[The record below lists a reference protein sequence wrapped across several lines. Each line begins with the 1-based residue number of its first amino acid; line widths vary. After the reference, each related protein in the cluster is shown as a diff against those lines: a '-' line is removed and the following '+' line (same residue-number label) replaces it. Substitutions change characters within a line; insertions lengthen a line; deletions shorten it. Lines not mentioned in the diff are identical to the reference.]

1 MGVLLLQ
8 VMASLSGSNHEGRQ
22 HLVQSPRNAQLS
34 PPSQQLLSP
43 RLQLPDSTSQASVE
57 DASSIAV
64 HKFPVDKQLLL
75 QKRFRQVYARTP
87 ASLVTTPA
95 KSLPLCP
102 IAAGTVSPTHV
113 GPAAAVHTSLRV
125 AAAASTGHLRAL
137 QSEPPALAREVFHS
151 PNPASRWPDK
161 PRPQPQPNV
170 PRFEDLRDQQETGA
184 VVQSEGVGT
193 LVQHDI
199 ADPGVYSQWP
209 ESPAG
214 QAPPR
219 DPYPIPMQ
227 HLPHQ
232 HHSLQQP
239 LPSYAWSTE
248 QLTAIATAAATAAAA
263 AVQHQSCQAAVT
275 APAEPQLPLIA
286 GAISE
291 PVVRQSLQASSAL
304 HALLPSTTR
313 EVADQGMAAQS
324 EQAAEQDMAAVST
337 VQQAKVSQEAEVKT
351 QHARGQQQ
359 AAMRQAAP
367 KQADALQKLKQRKA
381 VGRSSSR
388 TAQLLQGK
396 LVSPRREPA
405 ALPAGTCPEQPIQSA
420 ACTAQAASQHSQQ
433 QLVSRELHRTHDI
446 CYNNDPCW
454 GMAFAVPCCTD
465 CMQKACCLCD
475 RLATVQSTCDTQIRS
490 VLVQV
495 IMPAH
500 LQASIAHAHAG
511 LQSGLVPM
519 PLPQIISAADD
530 LHQQAVR

>member
-1 MGVLLLQ
+1 MKGAAGELHGPGLQLQALLSLVKGSPEAAAAAEYMQQVAVYLFDADQRLSSDIAVAGSLFHLHLHLHLHLLYGMGLFLLQ
-8 VMASLSGSNHEGRQ
+8 VMASLSGANEEGSQ

-34 PPSQQLLSP
+34 PPCQQLLSP
-43 RLQLPDSTSQASVE
+43 RLQLPDSTSHASLE

-125 AAAASTGHLRAL
+125 AAATSTGHLRAL
-137 QSEPPALAREVFHS
+137 QSEPPAREVFHS
-151 PNPASRWPDK
+151 PNPASRWPDR
-161 PRPQPQPNV
+161 PRPQPQPDV
-170 PRFEDLRDQQETGA
+170 PRFEDLRDQQDTAAG
-184 VVQSEGVGT
+184 VQSEGVGS

-209 ESPAG
+209 ESSAG
-214 QAPPR
+214 QAPPH

-275 APAEPQLPLIA
+275 AQAEPQWPLIA

-291 PVVRQSLQASSAL
+291 PVVRQSLQAPSAL

-337 VQQAKVSQEAEVKT
+337 VQQTKVSQEAEVKT
-351 QHARGQQQ
+351 QRARGQQQ
-359 AAMRQAAP
+359 AAMKQAAP

-381 VGRSSSR
+381 IGRSSSSA
-388 TAQLLQGK
+388 AQLLQGK
-396 LVSPRREPA
+396 PVSPRRETA
-405 ALPAGTCPEQPIQSA
+405 ALLAGTCPEQSVQPV

-433 QLVSRELHRTHDI
+433 QSVSREMLPLAHD
-446 CYNNDPCW
+446 
-454 GMAFAVPCCTD
+454 M
-465 CMQKACCLCD
+465 
-475 RLATVQSTCDTQIRS
+475 
-490 VLVQV
+490 
-495 IMPAH
+495 
-500 LQASIAHAHAG
+500 LQ
-511 LQSGLVPM
+511 
-519 PLPQIISAADD
+519 
-530 LHQQAVR
+530 